1 LQFRPFLELTLSV
14 VVKQLFFVGFVILSL
29 NLQAQIGDLPKARPI
44 IKGQNPNLGVKNDSK
59 GTLLRMPSV
68 LDSSLTKPKSGPQLI
83 DQSNLKDAGFD
94 LVIDPKIAL
103 AENANTNLAR
113 GDMYLGDIK
122 TSADN
127 IGIAIRDHGEIDGD
141 RVLILVNEVIV
152 EYNALLSGRFQKL
165 NVALKEGFNTIEF
178 RALNQGYAGLNTAQL
193 LVLDDKGEAIKNQS
207 WYLATG
213 STAKIIV
220 VKTPTLED

>member
-1 LQFRPFLELTLSV
+1 M
-14 VVKQLFFVGFVILSL
+14 VKQLFFIGFVILSL
-29 NLQAQIGDLPKARPI
+29 NIQAQIGDLPKARPI
-44 IKGQNPNLGVKNDSK
+44 IKGQNPYLGVKKNST

-83 DQSNLKDAGFD
+83 DQSSLKDAGFD

-103 AENANTNLAR
+103 AENANSNLAR

-122 TSADN
+122 TSADHV
-127 IGIAIRDHGEIDGD
+127 GIAIRDHGEIDGD
-141 RVLILVNEVIV
+141 RVLILVNEVVV
-152 EYNALLSGRFQKL
+152 EYNALLSGRFQRL
-165 NVALKEGFNTIEF
+165 NVELKDGFNAIEF
-178 RALNQGYAGLNTAQL
+178 KALNQGYAGLNTAQL
-193 LVLDDKGEAIKNQS
+193 LVLDENGEAIKNQS

-220 VKTPTLED
+220 VKTPTLID

>member
-1 LQFRPFLELTLSV
+1 M
-14 VVKQLFFVGFVILSL
+14 VKQLLFIGFVILSL
-29 NLQAQIGDLPKARPI
+29 NIQAQIGDLPKVRPI
-44 IKGQNPNLGVKNDSK
+44 IKGQNPNLGVKKNST

-68 LDSSLTKPKSGPQLI
+68 LDSSLTRPKSGPQLI

-103 AENANTNLAR
+103 AENTNSKLAR
-113 GDMYLGDIK
+113 GDMYLGDIE
-122 TSADN
+122 TSADHV
-127 IGIAIRDHGEIDGD
+127 GIAIRDHGEIDGD
-141 RVLILVNEVIV
+141 RVLILVNEVVV

-165 NVALKEGFNTIEF
+165 NVELKDGFNAIEF
-178 RALNQGYAGLNTAQL
+178 KALNQGYAGLNTAQL
-193 LVLDDKGEAIKNQS
+193 LVLDENGEAIKNQS

-220 VKTPTLED
+220 VKTPTLKD

>member
-1 LQFRPFLELTLSV
+1 
-14 VVKQLFFVGFVILSL
+14 VVKQLLFIGFVILSL
-29 NLQAQIGDLPKARPI
+29 NIQAQIGDLPKVRPI
-44 IKGQNPNLGVKNDSK
+44 IKGQNPNLGVKKNST

-68 LDSSLTKPKSGPQLI
+68 LDSSLTRPRSGPQLI

-103 AENANTNLAR
+103 AENTNSKLAR
-113 GDMYLGDIK
+113 GDMYLGDIE
-122 TSADN
+122 TSADHV
-127 IGIAIRDHGEIDGD
+127 GIAIRDHGEIDGD
-141 RVLILVNEVIV
+141 RVLILVNEVVV

-165 NVALKEGFNTIEF
+165 NVELKDGFNAIEF
-178 RALNQGYAGLNTAQL
+178 KALNQGYAGLNTAQL
-193 LVLDDKGEAIKNQS
+193 LVLDENGEAIKNQS

-220 VKTPTLED
+220 VKTPTLKD

>member
-1 LQFRPFLELTLSV
+1 
-14 VVKQLFFVGFVILSL
+14 
-29 NLQAQIGDLPKARPI
+29 
-44 IKGQNPNLGVKNDSK
+44 
-59 GTLLRMPSV
+59 
-68 LDSSLTKPKSGPQLI
+68 
-83 DQSNLKDAGFD
+83 
-94 LVIDPKIAL
+94 
-103 AENANTNLAR
+103 
-113 GDMYLGDIK
+113 MYLGDVK

-127 IGIAIRDHGEIDGD
+127 VGIAIRDHGEIDGD
-141 RVLILVNEVIV
+141 RVLILVNEVVV

>member
-1 LQFRPFLELTLSV
+1 M
-14 VVKQLFFVGFVILSL
+14 VKQLLFIGFVILSL
-29 NLQAQIGDLPKARPI
+29 NIQAQIGDLPKVRPI
-44 IKGQNPNLGVKNDSK
+44 IKGQNPNLGVKKNST

-68 LDSSLTKPKSGPQLI
+68 LDSSLTRPRSGPQLI

-103 AENANTNLAR
+103 AENTNSKLAR
-113 GDMYLGDIK
+113 GDMYLGDIE
-122 TSADN
+122 TSADHV
-127 IGIAIRDHGEIDGD
+127 GIAIRDHGEIDGD
-141 RVLILVNEVIV
+141 RVLILVNEVVV

-165 NVALKEGFNTIEF
+165 NVELKDGFNAIEF
-178 RALNQGYAGLNTAQL
+178 KALNQGYAGLNTAQL
-193 LVLDDKGEAIKNQS
+193 LVLDENGEAIKNQS

-220 VKTPTLED
+220 VKTPTLKD